1 MYNAAGSQ
9 TQNSEMVKLVDENNN
24 EIGVATRG
32 KVRTAKLWHRVSY
45 IFVITT
51 KKELLVQVRS
61 QRKDYCPGF
70 FDLASAGGV
79 VDAGEDDDLGARR
92 ELQEELGL
100 VIEGDSSGGSGLQMS
115 KILTAKYEP
124 ADGSDKLFQN
134 IYLIKNFDSES
145 TELVLQESEVDRV
158 DKWAVSDIEGKLKDP
173 ETFKVTPD
181 SHHAWQQLCE
191 KLQNNFD

>member
-100 VIEGDSSGGSGLQMS
+100 VIEGDSSGGSGL
-115 KILTAKYEP
+115 
-124 ADGSDKLFQN
+124 
-134 IYLIKNFDSES
+134 
-145 TELVLQESEVDRV
+145 
-158 DKWAVSDIEGKLKDP
+158 
-173 ETFKVTPD
+173 
-181 SHHAWQQLCE
+181 
-191 KLQNNFD
+191 